1 VRQIRDTF
9 GLDAALLV
17 RDESGTF
24 TGRAHPACALCLSE
38 KEESVA
44 AWTFQKRQAAGRF
57 TDTLPDSEALHL
69 PLVAGDTA
77 AGVLSVRLETPLSF
91 MHRELLETFAIQIA
105 LSLEKD
111 RLAQAN
117 RQAQI
122 NAQSEQLQRTLFDSV
137 SHELKTP
144 LAAIQAALEQ
154 GPQSPIQTE
163 IGKAVA
169 RLTKVVNHLL
179 DMTRLDSGLMKPNL
193 EWCDPGELVREAL
206 EENPAP
212 EHLLK
217 LDIPQG
223 LPPIRVD
230 ARLLSQVL
238 SLLIANAANYSP
250 PGTEIAVSVSNAA
263 EKLRISIADRGP
275 GLKSGEENRIFEKFY
290 RSPGTPAGGIGLGL
304 SIAKRLVEAHGG
316 QITAGNRPGGGSIF
330 VVELPAS
337 ERLNLP
343 KEEEPA

>member
-1 VRQIRDTF
+1 
-9 GLDAALLV
+9 
-17 RDESGTF
+17 
-24 TGRAHPACALCLSE
+24 
-38 KEESVA
+38 
-44 AWTFQKRQAAGRF
+44 
-57 TDTLPDSEALHL
+57 
-69 PLVAGDTA
+69 
-77 AGVLSVRLETPLSF
+77 
-91 MHRELLETFAIQIA
+91 
-105 LSLEKD
+105 
-111 RLAQAN
+111 
-117 RQAQI
+117 
-122 NAQSEQLQRTLFDSV
+122 
-137 SHELKTP
+137 
-144 LAAIQAALEQ
+144 
-154 GPQSPIQTE
+154 
-163 IGKAVA
+163 
-169 RLTKVVNHLL
+169 
-179 DMTRLDSGLMKPNL
+179 
-193 EWCDPGELVREAL
+193 
-206 EENPAP
+206 
-212 EHLLK
+212 
-217 LDIPQG
+217 
-223 LPPIRVD
+223 VD